1 MKQKTILKAMV
12 SFKAK
17 SVFMQYNSEK
27 AKILIVDDLPEN
39 IEIIQ
44 DILSAEPYELFTA
57 NNGLAALEQVTQI
70 EPDLILMDAMMP
82 ELTGFEAA
90 KRIKADRITRLIPII
105 MITALDGS
113 EDRLKG
119 LKAGVDDFITKPF
132 NIFELR
138 ARIKNLIKL
147 REYVNELENAE
158 EVIFSLARAVEAK
171 DEYTEGHC
179 GRLSFLGEALG
190 KKLSMSESDL
200 LILKRGGI
208 LHDIGKIAI
217 SDNILLKPGPL
228 TEEEFDIIK
237 THSEA
242 GYKICA
248 PLKTLQPVLPTILHH
263 HERYNGK
270 GYPAGLKGDDTPIHA
285 RIIGIVDTFDAL
297 TSKRSYRNALPQ
309 DVAIRIMRD
318 ETEKGLWD
326 PILVEKFIAMINES
340 SEFQV

>member
-1 MKQKTILKAMV
+1 
-12 SFKAK
+12 
-17 SVFMQYNSEK
+17 MQINSEK
-27 AKILIVDDLPEN
+27 SKILIVDDMPEN

-44 DILSAEPYELFTA
+44 DILVDEPYDLFMA
-57 NNGLAALEQVTQI
+57 SNGLEALEKVTEIQ
-70 EPDLILMDAMMP
+70 PDLVLMDAIMP
-82 ELTGFEAA
+82 QLTGFEAA
-90 KRIKADRITRLIPII
+90 KRIKSDRITRLVPII

-138 ARIKNLIKL
+138 ARIKNLLRL

-190 KKLSMSESDL
+190 KELGMSESDL

-228 TEEEFDIIK
+228 TEEEFKIIK
-237 THSEA
+237 THPDA

-248 PLKTLQPVLPTILHH
+248 PLKTLQPVLSTILHH
-263 HERYNGK
+263 HERYDGS

-285 RIIGIVDTFDAL
+285 RIIGIVDIYDAL
-297 TSKRSYRNALPQ
+297 TSKRSYRNALPK
-309 DVAIRIMRD
+309 DVTIRIMRD
-318 ETEKGLWD
+318 ETEKGFWD
-326 PILVEKFIAMINES
+326 PILVKKFISMINGS
-340 SEFQV
+340 PEFQA